1 MQVGEG
7 RQAGTKVWM
16 EYSKKR
22 VNELAVKKENFQ
34 TRSGVLWLPEFSSRS
49 KERQPTAYRPKALKS

>member
-22 VNELAVKKENFQ
+22 ANKLAVKKENFQ
-34 TRSGVLWLPEFSSRS
+34 TRSGVLWLPEFSFLLEVKGGSL
-49 KERQPTAYRPKALKS
+49 QPTGPKL